1 MVARQ
6 HYPTA
11 RNGNPVVTPEVS
23 PRACMRFDSFL
34 LEQVGQQD
42 QALRDA
48 SSELRALSRRLLNK
62 APRVA

>member
-1 MVARQ
+1 
-6 HYPTA
+6 
-11 RNGNPVVTPEVS
+11 
-23 PRACMRFDSFL
+23 MRFDPFVLNQVEL
-34 LEQVGQQD
+34 LCRQD